1 MNNILLRDLE
11 TRSNQG
17 SPGPNVYGT
26 VDVVIN
32 DSQIPG
38 AEVRLL
44 TLTLMNA
51 ERMATEGLAKAGAD
65 CLQHGLALADTTV
78 RPDLPYKL
86 ELIKRWETALA
97 RFCERHHL
105 NR

>member
-1 MNNILLRDLE
+1 MQS
-11 TRSNQG
+11 SNQG
-17 SPGPNVYGT
+17 SRNSHVYGT
-26 VDVVIN
+26 VDVPAN
-32 DSQIPG
+32 SSQIPG

-51 ERMATEGLAKAGAD
+51 ERMATEGLATSGAD
-65 CLQHGLALADTTV
+65 CLQDGLALADTTV
-78 RPDLPYKL
+78 RADMPYKL

-97 RFCERHHL
+97 RFRERHRL